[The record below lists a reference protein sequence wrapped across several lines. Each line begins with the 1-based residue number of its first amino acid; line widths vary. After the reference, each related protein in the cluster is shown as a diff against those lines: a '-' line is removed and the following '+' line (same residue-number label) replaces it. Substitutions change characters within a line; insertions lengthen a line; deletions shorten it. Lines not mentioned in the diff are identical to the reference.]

1 MIPIRRVFPIGL
13 IILAGCFIA
22 LGINYGDFNF
32 FAQTATYGNFDVPG
46 TQSWIMKLFPGTG
59 DYASEVVYGTF
70 NRIPLVAI
78 GTLFLVTSMLAL
90 YLARIQQ
97 SFRSLVQWTSF
108 AIARLGVF
116 RVSGICPV
124 GRTTLGVFPFLNCM
138 GCEMATGACPIG
150 TLQWSLIQ
158 WRFPFYIIGLL
169 MLSGLIAGRAICG
182 WLCPFGFLADIFNII
197 SLKRIKLTKSTT
209 YLKYV
214 ALASLVLAPLT
225 GIAVFCL
232 FCESGITYGLLPYY
246 ATTGR
251 AGVLQILTTSWW
263 GSIFGWHVLVGL
275 IFVVLAVLI
284 SGRWFCRV
292 LCPLGAIY
300 GLFNP
305 ISVIQVTHDDSACN
319 DCNRCQKHCPMSIN
333 LKDGSHESISSCI
346 RCGRCTKLCKARKFT
361 FRFPGVEK
369 ERNEMNEGN
378 ERNGRNE
385 RNGGNE
391 RNDSTFNSPK
401 VHLELSSRKD

>member
-1 MIPIRRVFPIGL
+1 VIPIKPIL
-13 IILAGCFIA
+13 PIVVIVLAGCFIG
-22 LGINYGDFNF
+22 LGIYFGDFNF

-70 NRIPLVAI
+70 NQIPLIAI
-78 GTLFLVTSMLAL
+78 GILFLVTSILAL

-116 RVSGICPV
+116 RVSGLCPI

-158 WRFPFYIIGLL
+158 WRFPFYAIGLL
-169 MLSGLIAGRAICG
+169 LASGIIAGRAICG
-182 WLCPFGFLADIFNII
+182 WLCPFGFIADIFNLI
-197 SLKRIKLTKSTT
+197 SLKKIKLTKSTV
-209 YLKYV
+209 YLKYG
-214 ALASLVLAPLT
+214 ALASLILAPLS
-225 GIAVFCL
+225 GVAVFCL
-232 FCESGITYGLLPYY
+232 FCESGIIYGLVPYY
-246 ATTGR
+246 LTTGR
-251 AGVLQILTTSWW
+251 AGVFHTLTTPWW

-275 IFVVLAVLI
+275 VFIILAILI

-300 GLFNP
+300 GIFNP
-305 ISVIQVTHDDSACN
+305 VSIIQVTHDDSACN
-319 DCNRCQKHCPMSIN
+319 SCNRCQKHCPMSIN
-333 LKDGSHESISSCI
+333 LNDGRHESITSCI
-346 RCGRCTKLCKARKFT
+346 RCGRCTKLCKARKFSLK
-361 FRFPGVEK
+361 FPGK
-369 ERNEMNEGN
+369 E
-378 ERNGRNE
+378 
-385 RNGGNE
+385 
-391 RNDSTFNSPK
+391 
-401 VHLELSSRKD
+401 